1 MSTAARIR
9 ARREA
14 IGKSEVELT
23 RLLGVND
30 EAYGDLEL
38 YDDELTTVFS
48 LSQALTLASML
59 KISLCVLLGDD
70 EFRGDELPLVQLP
83 KLIGSCLS
91 NEGISLEDFESEVG
105 WQLDQFM
112 KSPLRTALGLPVSFL
127 QDLASRL
134 SVDWRSMIPSS
145 HAV

>member
-14 IGKSEVELT
+14 TGKSVAEVAG
-23 RLLGVND
+23 LLGVND
-30 EAYGDLEL
+30 ESYEDVEL
-38 YDDELTTVFS
+38 HDDELATVFS
-48 LSQALTLASML
+48 LSQALSLASIL
-59 KISLCVLLGDD
+59 EVSLNDLLGDD
-70 EFRGDELPLVQLP
+70 EFRGNRLPLVELP

-91 NEGISLEDFESEVG
+91 SENISLEDFEGEVG
-105 WQLDQFM
+105 WQLDQFLD
-112 KSPLRTALGLPVSFL
+112 SPLRTALELPPSFL

-134 SVDWRSMIPSS
+134 GVDWRSIIPSS